1 MLTQKEK
8 ETLVIELYKQGANR
22 REIAKK
28 VHMSFSPISDIIK
41 RFEGVESKEKNPLS
55 KETKALK
62 LFSKGKDLV
71 YVTTKL
77 DMKPEDVKRLYLEYL
92 NLKGLSD
99 ITEFYYEQRDQFI
112 PLVQFYNDLRSKG
125 ISTFKVIELAELVD
139 KIPYVETEYKEKS
152 DSIQGMLQQAQS
164 ISKEINRL
172 QNIEAALQKNIS
184 RLDAMSYNKQQ
195 EIQCLINVIENMN
208 KQIDE
213 MRIGGEYQI
222 PSQMSSQS
230 VEWISNRTGI
240 DANRLQKKY
249 QNCLRMLSRMPVQ

>member
-1 MLTQKEK
+1 MLRQEEK

-41 RFEGVESKEKNPLS
+41 RFEGVESKEKNPLN

-62 LFSKGKDLV
+62 LFFKGKGLV
-71 YVTTKL
+71 YVATKL

-92 NLKGLSD
+92 NLKGLD
-99 ITEFYYEQRDQFI
+99 DLTKFYYEQGDQFL
-112 PLVQFYNDLRSKG
+112 PFVQFYNDLRSKG
-125 ISTFKVIELAELVD
+125 ISTLKVIELTELVD
-139 KIPYVETEYKEKS
+139 KIPYVESNFKEKS

-164 ISKEINRL
+164 IAKEIYRL

-184 RLDAMSYNKQQ
+184 WLDFMSNNKQQ
-195 EIQCLINVIENMN
+195 EIQYLINEIEKLK
-208 KQIDE
+208 KQNEE
-213 MRIGGEYQI
+213 MMGGGEYQM

-230 VEWISNRTGI
+230 VEWLSDMTGI
-240 DANRLQKKY
+240 DANRLQKMY
-249 QNCLRMLSRMPVQ
+249 QNGLRILSRMPVQ

>member
-41 RFEGVESKEKNPLS
+41 RFEGVNYDEEVPVS

-62 LFSKGKDLV
+62 LFSEEKDPV
-71 YVTTKL
+71 SVAIEL
-77 DMKPEDVKRLYLEYL
+77 DMKIDEIKRLYLEYL
-92 NLKGLSD
+92 NMNGLND
-99 ITEFYYEQRDQFI
+99 LTKFYYEQGDQFL
-112 PLVQFYNDLRSKG
+112 PFVQFYNNLRSKG
-125 ISTFKVIELAELVD
+125 ISTLKVIGLAELVD
-139 KIPYVETEYKEKS
+139 KIPYVESNFKEKS

-164 ISKEINRL
+164 IAKEIYRL

-184 RLDAMSYNKQQ
+184 WLDSISNNKQQ
-195 EIQCLINVIENMN
+195 EIQYLNNEIENLK

-213 MRIGGEYQI
+213 MMGGGEYQMT
-222 PSQMSSQS
+222 SQKL
-230 VEWISNRTGI
+230 EWLSNKTGI
-240 DANRLQKKY
+240 GLPRLQEIH
-249 QNCLRMLSRMPVQ
+249 QNTLRMLSRMRVQ